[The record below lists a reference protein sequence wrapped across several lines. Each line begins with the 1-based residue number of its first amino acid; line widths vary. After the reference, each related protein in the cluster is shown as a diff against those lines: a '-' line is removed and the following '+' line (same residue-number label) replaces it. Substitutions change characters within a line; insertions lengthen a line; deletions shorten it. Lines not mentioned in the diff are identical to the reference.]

1 MILGVK
7 TSVVFEERSFELKTG
22 DVLLFYTDGLTEASN
37 DRDELFGNE
46 RVCALLGTLRHL
58 QAREI
63 IDSIYAAVRDFTVS
77 ETFQDDI
84 SLVVLKIL

>member
-1 MILGVK
+1 
-7 TSVVFEERSFELKTG
+7 
-22 DVLLFYTDGLTEASN
+22 LLFYTDGLTEARN
-37 DRDELFGNE
+37 ERDELFGNE
-46 RVCALLGTLRHL
+46 RVCTLLGTLRHQ

-63 IDSIYAAVRDFTVS
+63 IESFYAAVRDFTAS